1 MPLIPALTI
10 MKDARRMITKIDLI
24 ATALG
29 AALAI
34 PALVLFVTY
43 LLGGL

>member
-1 MPLIPALTI
+1 MSKA
-10 MKDARRMITKIDLI
+10 DLI
-24 ATALG
+24 AFALG

-34 PALVLFVTY
+34 PALALFLTY

>member
-1 MPLIPALTI
+1 MRKA
-10 MKDARRMITKIDLI
+10 DLI
-24 ATALG
+24 AFAIG

-34 PALVLFVTY
+34 PALFLFLIY

>member
-1 MPLIPALTI
+1 MI
-10 MKDARRMITKIDLI
+10 MRSDLI
-24 ATALG
+24 AFAIG

-34 PALVLFVTY
+34 PALFIFLIH

>member
-1 MPLIPALTI
+1 MPLMPALII
-10 MKDARRMITKIDLI
+10 MKDARHMITRTDLI
-24 ATALG
+24 AFALG

-34 PALVLFVTY
+34 PALALFVTY

>member
-1 MPLIPALTI
+1 
-10 MKDARRMITKIDLI
+10 MITRTDLI
-24 ATALG
+24 AFALG

-34 PALVLFVTY
+34 PALALFVTY

>member
-1 MPLIPALTI
+1 MRKT
-10 MKDARRMITKIDLI
+10 DLL
-24 ATALG
+24 AFALG

-34 PALVLFVTY
+34 PALFLFLIY

>member
-1 MPLIPALTI
+1 MRAEILAFAI
-10 MKDARRMITKIDLI
+10 
-24 ATALG
+24 G

-34 PALVLFVTY
+34 PALALFVTY

>member
-1 MPLIPALTI
+1 MSQKNVSRT
-10 MKDARRMITKIDLI
+10 MKKIDLI
-24 ATALG
+24 AFAIG

-34 PALVLFVTY
+34 PALALFVTY

>member
-1 MPLIPALTI
+1 MSQRSAWKI
-10 MKDARRMITKIDLI
+10 MRKSDLI
-24 ATALG
+24 AFAIG

-34 PALVLFVTY
+34 PALALFITY

>member
-1 MPLIPALTI
+1 
-10 MKDARRMITKIDLI
+10 MKKTDLI
-24 ATALG
+24 AFAIG

-34 PALVLFVTY
+34 PALALFLIH

>member
-1 MPLIPALTI
+1 MNRT
-10 MKDARRMITKIDLI
+10 DLI
-24 ATALG
+24 AFAIG

-34 PALVLFVTY
+34 PALALFVTY

>member
-1 MPLIPALTI
+1 MPSKIVKTTGRI
-10 MKDARRMITKIDLI
+10 ITRMITKTDLLAFAI
-24 ATALG
+24 G

-34 PALVLFVTY
+34 PALALFVTY